1 MQPPLNSVGGFLMAK
16 IQEEL
21 IVIKLSKLHK
31 DSETALAGIAG
42 EEIVAGLEQVVQE
55 LVGNDVV
62 VEVIK
67 E

>member
-1 MQPPLNSVGGFLMAK
+1 MAK

-31 DSETALAGIAG
+31 DSQQQISSLSGDDVIS
-42 EEIVAGLEQVVQE
+42 GLEAVVQE
-55 LVGNDVV
+55 LVGSDVI
-62 VEVIK
+62 VEVIQDN

>member
-1 MQPPLNSVGGFLMAK
+1 MAK

-31 DSETALAGIAG
+31 DSQTQTSNLAGSD
-42 EEIVAGLEQVVQE
+42 VVQGLEAVVQE
-55 LVGNDVV
+55 LVGSDVI
-62 VEVIK
+62 VEVIQDN

>member
-1 MQPPLNSVGGFLMAK
+1 MAK

-31 DSETALAGIAG
+31 DSQTQTSNLANSD
-42 EEIVAGLEQVVQE
+42 VVSGLEAVVQE
-55 LVGNDVV
+55 LVGSDVI
-62 VEVIK
+62 VEVIQDN

>member
-1 MQPPLNSVGGFLMAK
+1 MAK

-31 DSETALAGIAG
+31 DSEASVPGIAG
-42 EEIVAGLEQVVQE
+42 SEIVAGLEQVVQE

>member
-1 MQPPLNSVGGFLMAK
+1 MAK

-31 DSETALAGIAG
+31 DSQTQTSNLAGDDV
-42 EEIVAGLEQVVQE
+42 VAGLEVVVQE
-55 LVGNDVV
+55 LVGADVI
-62 VEVIK
+62 VEVIQGN

>member
-1 MQPPLNSVGGFLMAK
+1 MAK

-31 DSETALAGIAG
+31 DSQTQTANLAGD
-42 EEIVAGLEQVVQE
+42 EVVAGLEAVVQE
-55 LVGNDVV
+55 LVGSDVI
-62 VEVIK
+62 VEVIQDN

>member
-1 MQPPLNSVGGFLMAK
+1 MAK

-31 DSETALAGIAG
+31 DSQTQTSNLANDDI
-42 EEIVAGLEQVVQE
+42 IVGLEAVVQE
-55 LVGNDVV
+55 LVGADVI
-62 VEVIK
+62 VEVIQDN

>member
-1 MQPPLNSVGGFLMAK
+1 MAK
-16 IQEEL
+16 IHEEL

-31 DSETALAGIAG
+31 ESQNVGTLASEETVANLEA
-42 EEIVAGLEQVVQE
+42 IVQQ
-55 LVGNDVV
+55 LVGEDVV

>member
-1 MQPPLNSVGGFLMAK
+1 MAK

-21 IVIKLSKLHK
+21 VVIKLSRLHK
-31 DSETALAGIAG
+31 DSVGEMPGIAS
-42 EEIVAGLEQVVQE
+42 EDIVAGLEAVVQE
-55 LVGNDVV
+55 LVGSDVI

>member
-1 MQPPLNSVGGFLMAK
+1 MAK

-31 DSETALAGIAG
+31 DSQTQTSSLANDDVVG
-42 EEIVAGLEQVVQE
+42 GLEAVVQE
-55 LVGNDVV
+55 LVGSDVI
-62 VEVIK
+62 VEVIQDN

>member
-1 MQPPLNSVGGFLMAK
+1 MAK

-31 DSETALAGIAG
+31 DSQTQTSSLAGDDIIG
-42 EEIVAGLEQVVQE
+42 GLEAVVQE
-55 LVGNDVV
+55 LVGTDVI
-62 VEVIK
+62 VEVIQDN

>member
-1 MQPPLNSVGGFLMAK
+1 MAK
-16 IQEEL
+16 IHEEL

-31 DSETALAGIAG
+31 DTQSVGTLAGD
-42 EEIVAGLEQVVQE
+42 ETVSNLEAVIQQ
-55 LVGNDVV
+55 LVGEDVI

>member
-1 MQPPLNSVGGFLMAK
+1 MAK

-31 DSETALAGIAG
+31 DSQLQTSNLANSDV
-42 EEIVAGLEQVVQE
+42 VAGLEAVVQE
-55 LVGNDVV
+55 LVGSDVI
-62 VEVIK
+62 VEVIQDN

>member
-1 MQPPLNSVGGFLMAK
+1 MAK

-31 DSETALAGIAG
+31 DSQTHTSSLSGDDVIS
-42 EEIVAGLEQVVQE
+42 GLEAVVQE
-55 LVGNDVV
+55 LVGSDVI
-62 VEVIK
+62 VEVIQDN

>member
-1 MQPPLNSVGGFLMAK
+1 MAK

-31 DSETALAGIAG
+31 DSQTQTSNLAGSD
-42 EEIVAGLEQVVQE
+42 VVQGLEAVVQE
-55 LVGNDVV
+55 LVGSDVI
-62 VEVIK
+62 VEVMQDN

>member
-1 MQPPLNSVGGFLMAK
+1 MAK

-31 DSETALAGIAG
+31 DSQTPNSNLAGSD
-42 EEIVAGLEQVVQE
+42 VVQGLEAVVQE
-55 LVGNDVV
+55 LVGSDVI
-62 VEVIK
+62 VEVLQDN

>member
-1 MQPPLNSVGGFLMAK
+1 MAK

-31 DSETALAGIAG
+31 DSQQQTSSLSGDDVIS
-42 EEIVAGLEQVVQE
+42 GLEAVVQE
-55 LVGNDVV
+55 LVGADVI
-62 VEVIK
+62 VEVIQDN

>member
-1 MQPPLNSVGGFLMAK
+1 MAK

-31 DSETALAGIAG
+31 DSEHPNSNLANSD
-42 EEIVAGLEQVVQE
+42 VVSGLEAVVQE
-55 LVGNDVV
+55 LVGSDVI
-62 VEVIK
+62 VEVIQDN

>member
-1 MQPPLNSVGGFLMAK
+1 MAK

-31 DSETALAGIAG
+31 DSQTQTVNLAGDD
-42 EEIVAGLEQVVQE
+42 VVQGLEAVVQE
-55 LVGNDVV
+55 LVGSDVI
-62 VEVIK
+62 VEVVQDN